1 MNLIRSSRW
10 CSFRRGT
17 RCTTTCPPG
26 PGSCRQGRGCTM
38 SRRPSSGSRCP
49 RRMVSATWR
58 PLLGRT
64 SRPRHC
70 STTTCPRPAGTFL
83 LGRGCIPSLR
93 LKSASTPLRCSS
105 CSDSSCPC
113 LWCTGPPREG
123 APRLARVGL
132 EGACWACGLAGCPDG
147 IHVVAR
153 ICGLTDRIAGT
164 TRVCPIA
171 ALGLGRRPPCIDYV
185 TGGCGDA

>member
-1 MNLIRSSRW
+1 MNLIRSRRR

-26 PGSCRQGRGCTM
+26 PGSCRPGRACTT
-38 SRRPSSGSRCP
+38 SRRPSWGSSCRRRTVSGTWRPCLGHTGRPRHRSTTTCP
-49 RRMVSATWR
+49 RPAGTFLPGRVCIPSPRRRHTGRCHLLRFRRVGSSCRRRTVSATWR

-70 STTTCPRPAGTFL
+70 GTTTCPHPAGTFP

-93 LKSASTPLRCSS
+93 LKSASIPPRRSS

-113 LWCTGPPREG
+113 R
-123 APRLARVGL
+123 
-132 EGACWACGLAGCPDG
+132 
-147 IHVVAR
+147 
-153 ICGLTDRIAGT
+153 
-164 TRVCPIA
+164 
-171 ALGLGRRPPCIDYV
+171 
-185 TGGCGDA
+185 